1 MSNITE
7 RTQGEDEFAIFWDY
21 FKLRFTLYLKEES
34 KLLLG
39 LLLFVQLSYTISLL
53 MQINMGA
60 TDIMNDAS
68 LFFLPFLWTFSAST
82 IFAKERKA
90 SRSILTLTTPI
101 SGYHRFTIA
110 VVLALFLIPGI
121 SVLLTRIIYLL
132 NIGIAAILV
141 PNKEGFDNAY
151 SLLTL
156 RQLWDQIQIP
166 ISPAF
171 GWFLPVSIYF
181 FAASVIRRYVFI
193 KVILFL
199 WLFSMVGIILLL
211 FFTIAN
217 ILNEQS
223 MERFGEFFLR
233 FGEFYLTRPLLFN
246 LMGFAISFI
255 FLTFAYFK
263 VKTLRVA

>member
-110 VVLALFLIPGI
+110 VVLALFLFRE
-121 SVLLTRIIYLL
+121 SASCLRVLST
-132 NIGIAAILV
+132 
-141 PNKEGFDNAY
+141 F
-151 SLLTL
+151 LTL
-156 RQLWDQIQIP
+156 ALRQSSFP
-166 ISPAF
+166 IKKGSIMPTAC
-171 GWFLPVSIYF
+171 LP
-181 FAASVIRRYVFI
+181 
-193 KVILFL
+193 
-199 WLFSMVGIILLL
+199 
-211 FFTIAN
+211 
-217 ILNEQS
+217 
-223 MERFGEFFLR
+223 
-233 FGEFYLTRPLLFN
+233 
-246 LMGFAISFI
+246 
-255 FLTFAYFK
+255 
-263 VKTLRVA
+263 